1 MTSGSVS
8 SASSATTHG
17 NSVYMN
23 TTVSGAESSA
33 LIRNLKPIHSYELR
47 VIAVNSLGRSEGSE
61 VLKFTT
67 EEEAPG
73 GPPLHIKAIAL
84 SSKSIRVTWK
94 PPRLDL
100 QYGIVKGYYVG
111 YKVFHSEADSFI
123 YKTLEVDSPD
133 FTESTVLSSL
143 KKFTKYAITVQAFN
157 SKGTGPASEIIE
169 VQTLQNDPPPA
180 PILKVASTTTS
191 SIHLTWS
198 LPLPADSSNNLTPLS
213 SNSLESSTA
222 TSSPQVNGYILHA
235 KKQDSSHD
243 WEEVRLSGDRS
254 SHTFER
260 LACGSRYQYYLE
272 AFNAVGKSD
281 PSEIVT
287 SKTEGS
293 PPVAPDRHSL
303 ISANTTSA
311 ILYLDSWHDGS
322 CPISSFEISYK
333 AKKSRGKPEV
343 MRVFPAEA
351 KVTLLRDLLPATVYE
366 VKVTAVNE
374 VAPTDYVYTFTT
386 LSSIRAPPVLASGN
400 EASVSFGTPPIYL
413 DASLILPTT
422 ISIVMVILLIFVI
435 RIWLLK
441 KRQSSASHNGPGN
454 FYGTVYGTDE

>member
-1 MTSGSVS
+1 MY
-8 SASSATTHG
+8 A
-17 NSVYMN
+17 N

-33 LIRNLKPIHSYELR
+33 IIRNLKPIHSYELR
-47 VIAVNSLGRSEGSE
+47 VIAINSLGRSEGSE
-61 VLKFTT
+61 VLRFTT

-73 GPPLHIKAIAL
+73 GPPLHIKALAL

-94 PPRLDL
+94 PPRVDL
-100 QYGIVKGYYVG
+100 QYGFIKGYYVG

-133 FTESTVLSSL
+133 FTESTVLTSL

-180 PILKVASTTTS
+180 PVLKVASVTTS

-198 LPLPADSSNNLTPLS
+198 LPGFPESMNTFSPLA
-213 SNSLESSTA
+213 SNSLESPSSSSSSSSPA
-222 TSSPQVNGYILHA
+222 SSPQVNGFILHA
-235 KKQDSSHD
+235 KKQDSSHE
-243 WEEVRLSGDRS
+243 WEELRLSGDRS
-254 SHTFER
+254 SHSFER

-272 AFNAVGKSD
+272 AFNAVGKSE
-281 PSEIVT
+281 PSEILT
-287 SKTEGS
+287 TKTEGS
-293 PPVAPDRHSL
+293 APVAPDRHSL

-322 CPISSFEISYK
+322 CAISSFEISYK
-333 AKKSRGKPEV
+333 AKKSRSKPEV

-351 KVTLLRDLLPATVYE
+351 KVTLLRDLLPGTVYE

-374 VAPTDYVYTFTT
+374 VSPTEYLYTFTT

-441 KRQSSASHNGPGN
+441 KRQSSASHNGPPN
-454 FYGTVYGTDE
+454 FYGTVYGTNTDE

>member
-1 MTSGSVS
+1 MRVF
-8 SASSATTHG
+8 AI
-17 NSVYMN
+17 N
-23 TTVSGAESSA
+23 A
-33 LIRNLKPIHSYELR
+33 LGK
-47 VIAVNSLGRSEGSE
+47 SEGSE
-61 VLKFTT
+61 VFKFTT
-67 EEEAPG
+67 DEEAPG
-73 GPPLHIKAIAL
+73 GPPLHIKALAL

-100 QYGIVKGYYVG
+100 QYGHIKGYYVG
-111 YKVFHSEADSFI
+111 YKVFNSDADSFI

-133 FTESTVLSSL
+133 FTESTTLVSL

-180 PILKVASTTTS
+180 PVLKVASVTTS
-191 SIHLTWS
+191 SIHLTWTLPGLTDTINPSQPLMSNSVDS
-198 LPLPADSSNNLTPLS
+198 LPSSS
-213 SNSLESSTA
+213 VSNSP
-222 TSSPQVNGYILHA
+222 SSPPVSGFILHA

-243 WEEVRLSGDRS
+243 WEELRLSGDRL

-281 PSEIVT
+281 PSEILT
-287 SKTEGS
+287 TKTEGS
-293 PPVAPDRHSL
+293 SPVAPDRHSL
-303 ISANTTSA
+303 ISSNTSTA

-322 CPISSFEISYK
+322 CPISSFEIAYK
-333 AKKSRGKPEV
+333 PKKSRGKPEV
-343 MRVFPAEA
+343 MRIFPAEA
-351 KVTLLRDLLPATVYE
+351 KVAVLKDLLPATVYE
-366 VKVTAVNE
+366 VKVTAINE
-374 VAPTDYVYTFTT
+374 VAPTESVYTFTT
-386 LSSIRAPPVLASGN
+386 TSLIRAPAVLLGN
-400 EASVSFGTPPIYL
+400 EASVSFPAPIYL

-435 RIWLLK
+435 RIWMLK
-441 KRQSSASHNGPGN
+441 KRQSSSSHSGSGN